1 MWSDLAVR
9 QMSVPVLVLSREYET
24 QVGCEASSRLLLCC
38 HSESG
43 QFCKDPDSSYIL
55 TIRCGLAV
63 MHYLLHKMHS

>member
-43 QFCKDPDSSYIL
+43 QFCKVPDSIYTKYTVWPSSDAL
-55 TIRCGLAV
+55 LAAQNA
-63 MHYLLHKMHS
+63 